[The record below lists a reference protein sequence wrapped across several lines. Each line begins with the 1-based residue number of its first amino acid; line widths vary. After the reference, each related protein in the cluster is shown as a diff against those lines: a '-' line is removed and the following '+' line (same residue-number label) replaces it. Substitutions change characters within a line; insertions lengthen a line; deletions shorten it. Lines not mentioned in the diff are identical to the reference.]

1 MKLIKLFEQFIRE
14 ETEMAGNPAKEAL
27 ADLIDDIT
35 SDMTLDPYRDADDLM
50 EIYNKLLPYKGKTV
64 GPPAIPRYKEMDSV
78 EAGNMP
84 ALTYFNRMYGQQQN
98 NQYGMG
104 NPFNFADRINQ
115 VGNTSL
121 SGGEERTS
129 DGKYTTPQVKK
140 MIIDLVTAK

>member
-1 MKLIKLFEQFIRE
+1 MRLIKLFEQYVKE
-14 ETEMAGNPAKEAL
+14 EAEMAGNPAKEAL
-27 ADLIDDIT
+27 ADLIDDIK

-64 GPPAIPRYKEMDSV
+64 GPPAIPRYKEMDSSD
-78 EAGNMP
+78 AGNMP
-84 ALTYFNRMYGQQQN
+84 ALTYFNIMYGQQQN

-104 NPFNFADRINQ
+104 KPFNFADRITQ